1 MCTGFMSKIDV
12 VCVVPHPQNIKSKV
26 NAIPEHLGE
35 G

>member
-12 VCVVPHPQNIKSKV
+12 VFVVPRPQNIKSKV
-26 NAIPEHLGE
+26 SAIPKHLGE